1 MNAILIFLKRVQMN
15 EGKIL
20 NEPAL
25 KFEFIDL
32 RHANTDNQEV
42 QQWIEETY
50 ACGGQ
55 YTVYTV
61 ANIMIIIFTC
71 FIK

>member
-1 MNAILIFLKRVQMN
+1 MND
-15 EGKIL
+15 GKIL

-55 YTVYTV
+55 YTFYTV
-61 ANIMIIIFTC
+61 ANIINIIFTC